1 VDVIGKINPLQENL
15 FADMAFKLSDMEL
28 SPLTPYSGKYIGN
41 AIGKGKLSLDV
52 KCLIEKKALKADDK
66 IVFDQLT
73 LGQAVESPDSL
84 NLPVGLAISLLKDR
98 NGQIN
103 LDVPVS
109 GQLDD
114 PEFSFGGVILQTLIN
129 ISKRA
134 ATSPFT
140 LIASVAGGG
149 EELQFIE
156 FDAGDEEINDGGR
169 KKLDSIITL
178 LHERPGLNLGL
189 TGYVDPVKDR
199 EQLEGMIFI
208 KKIKTQKRLE
218 MIRKGLSPE
227 PLEEIE
233 VSPDEYEEYL
243 KLVYAADTSSEP
255 DEKMTLKEMEKQIKE
270 RIIVKDAELK
280 FLALNR
286 TKQIKSYILKENSIE
301 PARLFLA
308 EAATLSPEQKN
319 NYSAGRV
326 ELSLK

>member
-1 VDVIGKINPLQENL
+1 
-15 FADMAFKLSDMEL
+15 MTFKLSDMEL
-28 SPLTPYSGKYIGN
+28 SPLTPYSGKHIGN
-41 AIGKGKLSLDV
+41 AIEKGKLSLDV
-52 KCLIEKKALKADDK
+52 KCLIEKNSLKADDK
-66 IVFDQLT
+66 IIFDQLT
-73 LGQAVESPDSL
+73 LGQAVDSPDSL
-84 NLPVGLAISLLKDR
+84 DLPVGLAISLLKDR

-114 PEFSFGGVILQTLIN
+114 PEFSFGGVIIQTLVN

-178 LHERPGLNLGL
+178 LYERPGLKLGM
-189 TGYVDPVKDR
+189 TGYVDPIQDR
-199 EQLEGMIFI
+199 AQLEDMIFL
-208 KKIKTQKRLE
+208 KKIKAQKRLE
-218 MIRKGLSPE
+218 MTRKGLSPQ

-233 VSPDEYEEYL
+233 VLPDEYEVYL
-243 KLVYAADTSSEP
+243 KRVYAADMSLEP
-255 DEKMTLKEMEKQIKE
+255 DEKMTRKEMEKQIKE
-270 RIIVKDAELK
+270 QTVVKDSELK
-280 FLALNR
+280 FLAINR
-286 TKQIKSYILKENSIE
+286 AKQVKSYILKENRIE
-301 PARLFLA
+301 PVRLFLT

-319 NYSAGRV
+319 NYSASRV